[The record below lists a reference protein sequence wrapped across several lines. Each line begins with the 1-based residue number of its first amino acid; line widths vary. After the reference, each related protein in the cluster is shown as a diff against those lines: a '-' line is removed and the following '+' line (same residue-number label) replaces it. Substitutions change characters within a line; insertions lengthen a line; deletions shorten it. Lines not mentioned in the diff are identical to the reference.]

1 MDITRYFSVRRN
13 DEHDHGRSHESDF
26 GKSGKRKYLPFL
38 ANPINKD
45 IREVLSNGSFDLERP
60 NAATSTAD
68 GSDATTTFAGN
79 GRTSRGN
86 IIIYKQHHEA
96 HTIELF
102 YDLFFV
108 ANLGTLAFW
117 SRSVFVLLTSPSLLH
132 CYAPAHRCRV

>member
-1 MDITRYFSVRRN
+1 MDLTRYFSVKR
-13 DEHDHGRSHESDF
+13 HGQYHQGHSTD
-26 GKSGKRKYLPFL
+26 SGEVKDIQRGSLPFL

-45 IREVLSNGSFDLERP
+45 IREVLSNGSFDLEKA
-60 NAATSTAD
+60 NSATSTA
-68 GSDATTTFAGN
+68 GHTNTTSTFAGN

-108 ANLGTLAFW
+108 ANLGMAKSLSGSMMTTDTL
-117 SRSVFVLLTSPSLLH
+117 
-132 CYAPAHRCRV
+132 